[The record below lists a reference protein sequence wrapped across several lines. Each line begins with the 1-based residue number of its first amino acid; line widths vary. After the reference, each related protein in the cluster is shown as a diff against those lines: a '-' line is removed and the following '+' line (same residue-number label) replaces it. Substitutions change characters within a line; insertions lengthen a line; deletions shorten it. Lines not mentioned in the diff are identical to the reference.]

1 LLPESCL
8 RYYERGDRAVPAW
21 LTDRDEPWVDALTR
35 FYLDCAGH
43 TAGEIDTALRE
54 RILPMC
60 LSMGAPRRAPAGV
73 RHVLS
78 QLFPTRIDAAARP
91 SEIRQTLFSL
101 APACASRQDAIDA
114 AARTLGIRPDQVLA
128 GLFADRAP
136 LRKVDRCDHVPSAR
150 EVVERYNLALLQGII
165 QRAQAVRVRAR
176 EHTRS
181 VVRFARLRKLI
192 CLCSLDREGTR
203 LDMSGP
209 LSMFRHTTRYG
220 NAMASF
226 LPALLSAPGWQIDAT
241 CLLRSYAGEP
251 PAPGDPYPR
260 KPMVV
265 RACSGVPIASDRLD
279 LPADDRSIERRLLR
293 DMRRLGTEWEI
304 ERETQ
309 ALQVGHAVFFPD
321 FVMRKGAQR
330 VLVELVGYHTTS
342 YLRHKLR
349 LLEQAVVRNV
359 VLCVDRSLSCDGD
372 SIDGAA
378 VLGFERRIDAA
389 DLVALAERMVAG

>member
-1 LLPESCL
+1 MLPETCL
-8 RYYERGDRAVPAW
+8 RYYERGELAVPAW
-21 LTDRDEPWVDALTR
+21 LTARDEPWVDALTR

-101 APACASRQDAIDA
+101 APACASRQDAIVA
-114 AARTLGIRPDQVLA
+114 TARALGIRPDQVLA

-176 EHTRS
+176 AHTRS

-220 NAMASF
+220 HAMASF
-226 LPALLSAPGWQIDAT
+226 LPAVLSAPGWQIDAT
-241 CLLRSYAGEP
+241 CLLRSYAGDP

-265 RACSGVPIASDRLD
+265 WACSGVPIASERPDP
-279 LPADDRSIERRLLR
+279 PADDRSTERRVLR
-293 DMRRLGTEWEI
+293 DMRRLRTEWEI

-309 ALQVGHAVFFPD
+309 ALQVGQAVFFPD
-321 FVMRKGAQR
+321 FVMRKGHHR
-330 VLVELVGYHTTS
+330 VLVELVGYYTAA
-342 YLRHKLR
+342 YLRHKLW
-349 LLEQAVVRNV
+349 LLEQAGVRNV
-359 VLCVDRSLSCDGD
+359 VLCVDRRLSCDED
-372 SIDGAA
+372 SGGQAA
-378 VLGFERRIDAA
+378 VLGFDRRIDVA
-389 DLVALAERMVAG
+389 DLVALAERIVGE